1 MDPASYR
8 ISEKAVERVAEVAVL
23 SVPGVRE
30 IDAKLA
36 GLAGRSFPR
45 VDAQIDRPAGTV
57 ILDVEIVSS
66 YPAPVGA
73 ITDEVRQTVG
83 SHVET
88 LTGLAVQ
95 KVNISVADAE
105 ATALG
110 DRVTRN
116 DLLHHPSGVTPA
128 PIRVTRSEVT
138 SPEVQPPMKLTQ
150 IHVDDSLYRNL
161 EPVRTPAPLQI
172 THVTTPPPPHPRT
185 VETPAPHHVVHVEAP
200 APARPVS
207 PERPEP
213 APLRVVGVPRPAQP
227 RSVSAP
233 TPAPLK
239 QIAVNRFAPRIPVER
254 PAPQPLRLIEVSRP
268 SQLAPVSLPAQRPL
282 ARIEAGRLRHVD
294 VVKPMP
300 EPLRAISVPPL
311 NVVEPALPPQRP
323 LDPVTIQ
330 PDFAGDDALE
340 LPLGENTTQTVR
352 IRPSDEPDTKKKPKK
367 KEV

>member
-23 SVPGVRE
+23 TVPGVRE

-45 VDAQIDRPAGTV
+45 VDAQIDRPANTV
-57 ILDVEIVSS
+57 LLDVEIVSS

-83 SHVET
+83 THVET

-95 KVNISVADAE
+95 KVNIVVADAE

-116 DLLHHPSGVTPA
+116 DLLRHPTGIAPA
-128 PIRVTRSEVT
+128 AIRVTRSEVT
-138 SPEVQPPMKLTQ
+138 SPVVQPPMKLAA
-150 IHVDDSLYRNL
+150 IDVDDSLYRNL
-161 EPVRTPAPLQI
+161 QPVHTPAPMQI
-172 THVTTPPPPHPRT
+172 NHVSAPQPPRPR
-185 VETPAPHHVVHVEAP
+185 PVEAP
-200 APARPVS
+200 APQHVMHVEAPEPVHPVS
-207 PERPEP
+207 PEQPEP
-213 APLRVVGVPRPAQP
+213 APLRAVGIARPTRPRP
-227 RSVSAP
+227 VSAP
-233 TPAPLK
+233 APAPLK
-239 QIAVNRFAPRIPVER
+239 QITVNQFAPRIPVER
-254 PAPQPLRLIEVSRP
+254 PTPQPLRLIEVSRP
-268 SQLAPVSLPAQRPL
+268 SQLAPVSLPPQKPL
-282 ARIEAGRLRHVD
+282 AQIEVERPGHVD

-311 NVVEPALPPQRP
+311 NVVEPHVPPQRP
-323 LDPVTIQ
+323 LAPVTVKAE
-330 PDFAGDDALE
+330 FAADDALE
-340 LPLGENTTQTVR
+340 LPLSENTAQTVR
-352 IRPSDEPDTKKKPKK
+352 IRPSDDK